1 MQLLRLPIVL
11 LLAGLLGATA
21 APALAAGGGGGHAPK
36 GPVTDGPFYMRPPQI
51 LASKFADGG
60 IIHVGVRIS
69 IEIADRDDY
78 DRAREVEPRLIDAL
92 VRELSAIAMGPW
104 VTEKGVNEAVV
115 QRRFMAAAVRILGS
129 KIPRDLKIDKSYTRR
144 AY

>member
-1 MQLLRLPIVL
+1 MPRFVRSRVLVL
-11 LLAGLLGATA
+11 LLTGLLGASA
-21 APALAAGGGGGHAPK
+21 APALAAGGHEAK

-60 IIHVGVRIS
+60 IIHVGVRVS
-69 IEIADRDDY
+69 IEIADKDNY

-92 VRELSAIAMGPW
+92 VRELNVIAMGPW
-104 VTEKGVNEAVV
+104 VTEKGVDEAVV
-115 QRRFMAAAVRILGS
+115 KRRFMAATVRILGNS
-129 KIPRDLKIDKSYTRR
+129 IPRDLKIDKSYARR